1 MKNKKPN
8 AEQIWKQFEDLAVPR
23 VPMSMTDRGVYSH
36 LLRHSHLE
44 GRRQLRFSIACLAHG
59 ALPCMDS
66 ARQAVRRLV
75 EQGTLRLIERGGDGH
90 TVEVRLPKE
99 IRGARGHRTES
110 RASSWHWAEGDRGET
125 DFLQTRSLRS
135 VIHARE
141 RGQCFYCL
149 RRVPRRVRCLD
160 HVVPRAQKGGNSYR
174 NLVSCCLDCN
184 TKKGETRA
192 EDFLRSLYRGRRLN
206 DRELEGRL
214 RALEAFASGKLP
226 PPLAAAGSPIPRKGR
241 PPLTL
246 QRQREGN

>member
-8 AEQIWKQFEDLAVPR
+8 AAQIWKQFEDLAVPR

-44 GRRQLRFSIACLAHG
+44 GRRQLRFPIAWLAHG
-59 ALPCMDS
+59 ARLCMDS

-75 EQGTLRLIERGGDGH
+75 EQGALRLIERGGDGH
-90 TVEVRLPKE
+90 TVEVRLPEE
-99 IRGARGHRTES
+99 IRGARGNRSES
-110 RASSWHWAEGDRGET
+110 RATSWQWGEDDHGET

-160 HVVPRAQKGGNSYR
+160 HFCATHAEGAQFVPQPGFVLPGLQYEERGNQGG
-174 NLVSCCLDCN
+174 
-184 TKKGETRA
+184 G
-192 EDFLRSLYRGRRLN
+192 F
-206 DRELEGRL
+206 
-214 RALEAFASGKLP
+214 
-226 PPLAAAGSPIPRKGR
+226 PPLALSRTPVG
-241 PPLTL
+241 
-246 QRQREGN
+246 

>member
-44 GRRQLRFSIACLAHG
+44 GKRQLQFSIAWLAHG
-59 ALPCMDS
+59 TRLCIEA

-75 EQGTLRLIERGGDGH
+75 EQGALRLIERGKDGH
-90 TVEVRLPKE
+90 IVEVRLPEE
-99 IRGARGHRTES
+99 IRGARGNRTEP
-110 RASSWHWAEGDRGET
+110 RATSWQWAEGDRGET
-125 DFLQTRSLRS
+125 DFLQTKSLRS

-149 RRVPRRVRCLD
+149 RRVPRSVRCLD
-160 HVVPRAQKGGNSYR
+160 HVVPRAQSGRNSYR
-174 NLVSCCLDCN
+174 NLVSCCLECN

-192 EDFLRSLYRGRRLN
+192 EDFLRSLYRGRRLT
-206 DRELEGRL
+206 DKELDGRL
-214 RALEAFASGKLP
+214 RALDALASGKLP
-226 PPLAAAGSPIPRKGR
+226 PPLAAAGNRIPRKSR
-241 PPLTL
+241 PPLTMR
-246 QRQREGN
+246 RQREGN